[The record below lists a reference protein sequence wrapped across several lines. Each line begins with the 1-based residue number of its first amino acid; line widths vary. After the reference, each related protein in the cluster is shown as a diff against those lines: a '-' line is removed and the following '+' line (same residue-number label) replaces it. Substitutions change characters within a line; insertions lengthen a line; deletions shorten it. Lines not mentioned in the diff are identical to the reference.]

1 MTRRRAGIVSLDF
14 AEIHDAVRAGQ
25 VDFILT
31 NPALYAE
38 LEKLHGIRRITT
50 LINQNVP
57 GQPAMLM
64 GGVILTRANQTD
76 IDRLAALRGRS
87 FMAVDPLSFGGWH
100 MAWRELRKYGI
111 EPERDFSSLQY
122 GATHDVVVHAVLR
135 GDVDAGN
142 VRADTLE
149 RMAAA
154 GAIRLEQIKVL
165 NHREAP
171 GFPFLLSTELY
182 PEWPMAAV
190 AHTPEKLSRLV
201 ALGGRSPNALTK
213 QDVPELG
220 GNHSSSS

>member
-38 LEKLHGIRRITT
+38 LEKLHGIRRIIT

-64 GGVILTRANQTD
+64 GGVILTRANRTD

-100 MAWRELRKYGI
+100 MAWRELRKYRI
-111 EPERDFSSLQY
+111 EPERDFSSLSMPAPFALTPWS
-122 GATHDVVVHAVLR
+122 GWPP
-135 GDVDAGN
+135 
-142 VRADTLE
+142 
-149 RMAAA
+149 AAPS
-154 GAIRLEQIKVL
+154 G
-165 NHREAP
+165 
-171 GFPFLLSTELY
+171 
-182 PEWPMAAV
+182 
-190 AHTPEKLSRLV
+190 LSRSRCSIT
-201 ALGGRSPNALTK
+201 GRRLASP
-213 QDVPELG
+213 
-220 GNHSSSS
+220 SC